1 MADLLRAMAEASAR
15 RVAEAR
21 IRLPEP
27 ELRRQALDAPE
38 PPRFRFDPAGF
49 DLLAEIKLRSPS
61 AGHLADPAQDADTI
75 VRKMAAAYA
84 AGGAAAISVLTEPTA
99 FGGSLAHL
107 ETARQA
113 APLPLLRKDFLVDP
127 YQVLEARA
135 AGASGVLLI
144 VRLLEDSRLQRMLDA
159 CLDLRLTALVEA
171 FDRNDMARIA
181 ALLPSRRGAEDR
193 RILIGVNARDLRSL
207 AVRDALLEE
216 LAEASPARFPRVAE
230 SGLANAGDA
239 ARSAS
244 LGYDLALVGTSLM
257 RSGDPAA
264 LVAAMIA
271 AGRSMKPG
279 RAAQGG

>member
-1 MADLLRAMAEASAR
+1 
-15 RVAEAR
+15 
-21 IRLPEP
+21 PEP

-127 YQVLEARA
+127 YQ
-135 AGASGVLLI
+135 
-144 VRLLEDSRLQRMLDA
+144 
-159 CLDLRLTALVEA
+159 
-171 FDRNDMARIA
+171 
-181 ALLPSRRGAEDR
+181 
-193 RILIGVNARDLRSL
+193 
-207 AVRDALLEE
+207 
-216 LAEASPARFPRVAE
+216 
-230 SGLANAGDA
+230 
-239 ARSAS
+239 
-244 LGYDLALVGTSLM
+244 
-257 RSGDPAA
+257 
-264 LVAAMIA
+264 
-271 AGRSMKPG
+271 
-279 RAAQGG
+279 